1 MSSSSD
7 FAETQAERR
16 DTSRASKLKPG
27 VETRDERR
35 STAACTRVSALNLF
49 LDEAAARLAGVLSR
63 NRLASRSHLRA
74 LTSLAAVSLLIGLSG
89 CAPAADEETR
99 PTPKAAETAVASPG
113 PSDQTSGQASDDPT
127 ESPAPTETANV
138 DDAGA
143 AGVSED
149 DIDAHGSG
157 KWDRPAE
164 ETGLNRDGGKTFKV
178 ALRVEDNLPIDVDE
192 AGDFII
198 RTLQDERGW
207 QDIDDVSIELVDEG
221 QDTMISI
228 ASPDTVD
235 EMCLPLRT
243 LGKLSCRNGP
253 NVILNAKRWVAAT
266 EEFDDIVQ
274 YRQYLINHEVGHALG
289 HGHESCPGPGE
300 AAPLMQQQTK
310 GLQGCEPNGWP
321 SKG

>member
-1 MSSSSD
+1 MCARFS
-7 FAETQAERR
+7 
-16 DTSRASKLKPG
+16 
-27 VETRDERR
+27 TR
-35 STAACTRVSALNLF
+35 NPF
-49 LDEAAARLAGVLSR
+49 LDESSGDRLSGVPIRIRLVSR
-63 NRLASRSHLRA
+63 PRLRT
-74 LTSLAAVSLLIGLSG
+74 LTSFVAVSLLVGLSA

-99 PTPKAAETAVASPG
+99 PTPKA
-113 PSDQTSGQASDDPT
+113 T
-127 ESPAPTETANV
+127 ESQAASSDPSGSAEAKPSESPTPTETANV
-138 DDAGA
+138 EDAGA

-149 DIDAHGSG
+149 DIDTHGSG
-157 KWDRPAE
+157 KWDRPKE
-164 ETGLNRDGGKTFKV
+164 ETGPNRDEGKTFKV

-198 RTLQDERGW
+198 KTLQDERGW
-207 QDIDDVSIELVDEG
+207 QDLDNVAIELVDEG

-253 NVILNAKRWVAAT
+253 NVILNAKRWVSAT

-289 HGHESCPGPGE
+289 HGHESCPGPGKT
-300 AAPLMQQQTK
+300 APLMQQQTK

>member
-1 MSSSSD
+1 M
-7 FAETQAERR
+7 T
-16 DTSRASKLKPG
+16 P
-27 VETRDERR
+27 
-35 STAACTRVSALNLF
+35 
-49 LDEAAARLAGVLSR
+49 AAARLAGVLSR
-63 NRLASRSHLRA
+63 NRIASRPRLRT
-74 LTSLAAVSLLIGLSG
+74 LTSLAAVSLLIGLSA
-89 CAPAADEETR
+89 CAPAAEEETR
-99 PTPKAAETAVASPG
+99 PTPKAAETPAASPDSSDTAG
-113 PSDQTSGQASDDPT
+113 GEPS
-127 ESPAPTETANV
+127 ESPTETASV

-143 AGVSED
+143 AGVGEG
-149 DIDAHGSG
+149 DIDTHGSG
-157 KWDRPAE
+157 KWDRPKE
-164 ETGLNRDGGKTFKV
+164 ETGSNRDDGKTFKV
-178 ALRVEDNLPIDVDE
+178 ALRVEDNLPIDVDQ

-198 RTLQDERGW
+198 ETLQDERGW

-253 NVILNAKRWVAAT
+253 NVILNAKRWVSAT
-266 EEFDDIVQ
+266 DEFDDSVQ

-300 AAPLMQQQTK
+300 TAPLMQQQTK

>member
-1 MSSSSD
+1 M
-7 FAETQAERR
+7 
-16 DTSRASKLKPG
+16 
-27 VETRDERR
+27 
-35 STAACTRVSALNLF
+35 
-49 LDEAAARLAGVLSR
+49 LSR
-63 NRLASRSHLRA
+63 TRPVSRPRLRT
-74 LTSLAAVSLLIGLSG
+74 LTSLAAVSLLIGLSA
-89 CAPAADEETR
+89 CAPAADDETR
-99 PTPKAAETAVASPG
+99 PTPKAAETPAASADPTG
-113 PSDQTSGQASDDPT
+113 ETTQSGEPT
-127 ESPAPTETANV
+127 ESSSPSETSSI

-149 DIDAHGSG
+149 DIDTHGSG
-157 KWDRPAE
+157 RWDRPKD
-164 ETGLNRDGGKTFKV
+164 ETGPNRDDGTTFKV

-198 RTLQDERGW
+198 KTLQDERGW
-207 QDIDDVSIELVDEG
+207 QDIDNVSIELVDEG

-266 EEFDDIVQ
+266 DEFDDIVQ

-289 HGHESCPGPGE
+289 HGHESCPGPGKT
-300 AAPLMQQQTK
+300 APLMQQQTK